1 MTQETDIH
9 AKVIEMYFDDRVG
22 FVEDIIFNHKKG
34 YAIDEP
40 QKKILLDLDHGK
52 NNLAVKSGKGVGK
65 LLCYDA
71 IVPTPTGE
79 RPWGHLTI
87 GDELFDENGN
97 ITKIIGRR
105 DYQKV
110 PIYRVTFDDGSYCD
124 VSSGH
129 LWTVRGREERKRHP
143 NRWLTLTTLDLLNI
157 GLRFPMGETMGKR
170 WDIPV
175 QGPAQFKERKT
186 KIHPY
191 LMGVWLG
198 DGTRRKA
205 EYTKPHLEIK
215 EKVSSFG
222 YKVQT
227 KPDGKGQVLLGQSH
241 NFRGGV
247 FDCYSYQKYIPE
259 EYKYNSIENRKHLLC
274 GLLDTDGECN
284 KNGSIFYATTSK
296 RLAEDVAWLVRSLGG
311 KATMQKEKNAFYYNS
326 NRERVYCKPC
336 YRLTIALKFNP
347 FTIKHRKERYKPA
360 SQNRYFARFIDS
372 IDYIGKKDGMCVEVE
387 NKSGLYLANDF
398 IVTHNSC
405 LGSWIIIHYLITRPR
420 CIVTATAPSANQLRD
435 VLWPEIKRWLT
446 FMSDK
451 ENPVGQILASQF
463 KWTSETVYH
472 RKHGDIWFAA
482 ARTASKDN
490 PQALAGRHSEY
501 NLNFIDEAS
510 DVSDTAIE
518 IMEGNYGTKE
528 TVTILMGNPVNT
540 TGNYY
545 RIFNEKNPTYVTHT
559 ISCLDSRIASFDFIE
574 KMAKRYG
581 EESDIYKSQ
590 VLGEF
595 PQTSTSSFIPYS
607 MARKCVKQFTKES
620 QGSDV
625 MKCMGIDVGYTGDAS
640 IVSFRTG
647 NVFDKWK
654 EYTNKDPIQLAEAVA
669 RDAIRFKPRY
679 IMIDSNGIGLGCSRR
694 LKQLL
699 EGHPIEILEVNVS
712 SNASDDRMYYRLR
725 DELWGRFKE
734 ELRLGSISLWDN
746 EDEDL
751 CGELSSPMYKVE
763 GVIKVESKPDM
774 KKRGVKSPNIADAH
788 ILTCYLPS
796 EDYHLTNYQNSDTI
810 FTEQEYSPFDA
821 EAGY

>member
-1 MTQETDIH
+1 MSQEQDIH
-9 AKVIEMYFDDRVG
+9 AKVIEMYFNDRVG

-34 YAIDEP
+34 YSVDIP
-40 QKKILLDLDHGK
+40 QKKILSSLDKGTPAI
-52 NNLAVKSGKGVGK
+52 AVKSGHGTGK

-87 GDELFDENGN
+87 GDELFDESGN

-110 PIYRVTFDDGSYCD
+110 PIYRVTFDDGSFCD

-129 LWTVRGREERKRHP
+129 LWTVRSRESRKRHP
-143 NRWLTLTTLDLLNI
+143 NRWETLSTLDLVNI
-157 GLRFPMGETMGKR
+157 GVTFHNGKSLGKR
-170 WDIPV
+170 WDIPLH
-175 QGPAQFKERKT
+175 GPAKFKERKT
-186 KIHPY
+186 KVHPY

-198 DGTRRKA
+198 DGSRTKA
-205 EYTKPHLEIK
+205 EYTKPYLEIK
-215 EKVSSFG
+215 EKIERFG
-222 YKVQT
+222 YKIKT
-227 KPDGKGQVLLGQSH
+227 RSDGKGQIITGESH

-274 GLLDTDGECN
+274 GLLDTDGECD
-284 KNGSIFYATTSK
+284 KNGRVFYSSTSK

-311 KATMQKEKNAFYYNS
+311 KAIMQKIKDPFYYNS
-326 NRERVYCKPC
+326 KRERVHCRPC
-336 YRLTIALKFNP
+336 YRLTISIRFNP
-347 FTIKHRKERYKPA
+347 FTIKHKKERYKPA
-360 SQNRYFARFIDS
+360 SQDRYFSRFIDR
-372 IDYIGKKDGMCVEVE
+372 IDYIGKRDGMCVEVS
-387 NKSGLYLANDF
+387 NPSGLYLANDF
-398 IVTHNSC
+398 IVTHNSTV
-405 LGSWIIIHYLITRPR
+405 LSWIALHYLITRPK
-420 CIVTATAPSANQLRD
+420 CVITATAPSANQLRD
-435 VLWPEIKRWLT
+435 VLWPEIKRWMT

-451 ENPVGQILASQF
+451 ENPVGQILARQF
-463 KWTSETVYH
+463 KWTSETIYH
-472 RKHGDIWFAA
+472 KQYGDIWFAT
-482 ARTASKDN
+482 ARTATKDN

-501 NLNFIDEAS
+501 NLNIIDEAS

-518 IMEGNYGTKE
+518 IMEANYGTKE
-528 TVTILMGNPVNT
+528 TITLLMGNPVNVH
-540 TGNYY
+540 GSFF
-545 RIFNEKNPTYVTHT
+545 RIFNEKNPTYETQT

-581 EESDIYKSQ
+581 EESDIYKSR

-607 MARKCVKQFTKES
+607 MARKCVKLFDKS
-620 QGSDV
+620 VQGSDV

-640 IVSFRTG
+640 IVAFRTG

-669 RDAIRFKPRY
+669 RDAIKFKPRY

-699 EGHPIEILEVNVS
+699 DGQPIEVVEVNVS
-712 SNASDDRMYYRLR
+712 SNASDDRVYYRLR

-788 ILTCYLPS
+788 ILTCYMPS
-796 EDYHLTNYQNSDTI
+796 EEYHLTNYKNSDMI
-810 FTEQEYSPFDA
+810 FDEQEYSPFDE

>member
-1 MTQETDIH
+1 MNQETDIH

-34 YAIDEP
+34 YALDKP
-40 QKKILLDLDHGK
+40 QIEILKDLDSGK
-52 NNLAVKSGKGVGK
+52 NNIAVKSGKGVGK
-65 LLCYDA
+65 S
-71 IVPTPTGE
+71 
-79 RPWGHLTI
+79 
-87 GDELFDENGN
+87 F
-97 ITKIIGRR
+97 
-105 DYQKV
+105 
-110 PIYRVTFDDGSYCD
+110 
-124 VSSGH
+124 
-129 LWTVRGREERKRHP
+129 
-143 NRWLTLTTLDLLNI
+143 
-157 GLRFPMGETMGKR
+157 
-170 WDIPV
+170 
-175 QGPAQFKERKT
+175 
-186 KIHPY
+186 
-191 LMGVWLG
+191 LG
-198 DGTRRKA
+198 A
-205 EYTKPHLEIK
+205 
-215 EKVSSFG
+215 V
-222 YKVQT
+222 
-227 KPDGKGQVLLGQSH
+227 
-241 NFRGGV
+241 
-247 FDCYSYQKYIPE
+247 
-259 EYKYNSIENRKHLLC
+259 
-274 GLLDTDGECN
+274 
-284 KNGSIFYATTSK
+284 
-296 RLAEDVAWLVRSLGG
+296 
-311 KATMQKEKNAFYYNS
+311 
-326 NRERVYCKPC
+326 
-336 YRLTIALKFNP
+336 
-347 FTIKHRKERYKPA
+347 
-360 SQNRYFARFIDS
+360 
-372 IDYIGKKDGMCVEVE
+372 
-387 NKSGLYLANDF
+387 
-398 IVTHNSC
+398 
-405 LGSWIIIHYLITRPR
+405 IIIHYLITRPR

-510 DVSDTAIE
+510 DVSDVAVE
-518 IMEGNYGTKE
+518 VMEGNYGTKE
-528 TVTILMGNPVNT
+528 TITILMGNPVNT

-620 QGSDV
+620 QGADV

-640 IVSFRTG
+640 VVSFRTG
-647 NVFDKWK
+647 NVFDRWK

-669 RDAIRFKPRY
+669 RDAIKFKPSK

-699 EGHPIEILEVNVS
+699 DGHPIEILEVNVS
-712 SNASDDRMYYRLR
+712 ANASDDRVYYRLR

-734 ELRLGSISLWDN
+734 ELRLGAISLWDN

-751 CGELSSPMYKVE
+751 CGELSSPMYKVD

-796 EDYHLTNYQNSDTI
+796 EDYHLTNYKNSDI
-810 FTEQEYSPFDA
+810 LSNEIEYTPFDA